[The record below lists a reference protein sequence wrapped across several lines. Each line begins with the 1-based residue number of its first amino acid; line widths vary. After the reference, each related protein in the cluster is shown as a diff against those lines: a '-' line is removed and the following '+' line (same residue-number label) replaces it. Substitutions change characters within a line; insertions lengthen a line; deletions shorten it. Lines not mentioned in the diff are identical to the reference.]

1 MFNLLHNL
9 HKHYST
15 PSIAFC
21 PCIDTFHVWQSE
33 GWLPPSARILNNM
46 WHELNISYSLTTPT
60 FYCVLH
66 LLGDLLICP
75 ISCHQSYD
83 KKKILI
89 RKSNEFYLIS
99 FSWGN
104 WELSLNAYIS
114 VWFICNKPTTIN
126 SYITGGMTNTIS
138 HELAKPFQQ
147 LFWSILS
154 ILKNPLIPLFL
165 SV

>member
-1 MFNLLHNL
+1 MYNLLHNL

-33 GWLPPSARILNNM
+33 GRLPPSARILNNM
-46 WHELNISYSLTTPT
+46 CHELNISYSLTTPT

-83 KKKILI
+83 KKKSSSGNPMNFTWFLSPEATESYPLMLILV
-89 RKSNEFYLIS
+89 SDS
-99 FSWGN
+99 
-104 WELSLNAYIS
+104 S
-114 VWFICNKPTTIN
+114 VI
-126 SYITGGMTNTIS
+126 
-138 HELAKPFQQ
+138 
-147 LFWSILS
+147 
-154 ILKNPLIPLFL
+154 NPLLLTATSQEVWQIPSPMSWPSLFSSFFEVSFL
-165 SV
+165 Y